1 LLANKIAKCDSA
13 LVKHV
18 ILLPLAAKALRKH
31 RADAERILSKIEA
44 YAANQASL
52 ANKVKSLQGSSALR
66 LRVGEYRVIFEE
78 TDSEIIVTKS
88 VRAGPFM
95 IEGRLQ

>member
-1 LLANKIAKCDSA
+1 MKQ
-13 LVKHV
+13 V

-44 YAANQASL
+44 YAANPAAL
-52 ANKVKSLQGSSALR
+52 ANKVKALQGSTALR

-78 TDSEIIVTKS
+78 TDSEIIVTKI
-88 VRAGPFM
+88 GPRGS
-95 IEGRLQ
+95 IYE

>member
-78 TDSEIIVTKS
+78 TDSEIIVTKIGPRGS
-88 VRAGPFM
+88 VYD
-95 IEGRLQ
+95 

>member
-1 LLANKIAKCDSA
+1 MRYLTS
-13 LVKHV
+13 VKQV

-44 YAANQASL
+44 YAANPASL
-52 ANKVKSLQGSSALR
+52 ANKIKSLQGSSALR

-78 TDSEIIVTKS
+78 TDSEIIVTKIGPRGS
-88 VRAGPFM
+88 VYD
-95 IEGRLQ
+95 

>member
-1 LLANKIAKCDSA
+1 M
-13 LVKHV
+13 KHV

-52 ANKVKSLQGSSALR
+52 ANKVNSLQGWSALR

-78 TDSEIIVTKS
+78 TDSEIIVTKIGPRGS
-88 VRAGPFM
+88 VYD
-95 IEGRLQ
+95 